1 MNTPPVPPS
10 NAPKGTS
17 IASKLKPTVSFG
29 VQGRKDKNL
38 VILTL
43 SMFAVGLFLVIYGV
57 YEIKGS
63 QESRNWPS
71 TQGTIVYSGVHDF
84 TTRDSNHRTKT
95 SYSPKISYRYRVGG
109 REYTSE
115 RFHFGVGESG
125 GSRKSAQKNHSR
137 ISIREKSASLLQSR
151 GSDVWR
157 PVCRFQMEL
166 AFNPFWRAYLFR
178 SRCILFESV
187 LEKQAENLTVTIPWS
202 LLEWRE
208 N

>member
-1 MNTPPVPPS
+1 MNTPPAPPP
-10 NAPKGTS
+10 NAPKRTS
-17 IASKLKPTVSFG
+17 VFSKLKPTVSFG

-43 SMFAVGLFLVIYGV
+43 SMFAVGIFLVIYGV

-71 TQGTIVYSGVHDF
+71 AQGTIVYSGVHDF

-95 SYSPKISYRYRVGG
+95 SYSPKISYRYRVGR

-125 GSRKSAQKNHSR
+125 GSRESAQKVIAGYPSGKKVQVYYNPEDPRYGVLYVGFRWS
-137 ISIREKSASLLQSR
+137 SLLTVF
-151 GSDVWR
+151 GGLIFFAVG
-157 PVCRFQMEL
+157 VFCL
-166 AFNPFWRAYLFR
+166 KAYLKNR
-178 SRCILFESV
+178 P
-187 LEKQAENLTVTIPWS
+187 KT
-202 LLEWRE
+202 
-208 N
+208 